1 MLRGLN
7 VAHQSIPSGT
17 QISHQFLVRMPAA
30 IERAC
35 GVPFGNRPEARVRAK
50 KISIDGA
57 GSTDAVIRSRQATY
71 SPGKRSFHCC
81 QSAYAR
87 PPEYVEAIHDFG
99 AGQTGLDLYQGAL
112 PQ

>member
-1 MLRGLN
+1 MLRRLD

-17 QISHQFLVRMPAA
+17 KISHQFLVRVPAA

-35 GVPFGNRPEARVRAK
+35 GVPFGNRLEAGVRSK

-71 SPGKRSFHCC
+71 SPGKRSFPGC
-81 QSAYAR
+81 QSPYAS
-87 PPEYVEAIHDFG
+87 PPEYVEASHDFG
-99 AGQTGLDLYQGAL
+99 AGQTGLDLY
-112 PQ
+112 